1 MINLVKGQRV
11 AVSATKFTVGLG
23 WDVNEAAS
31 GGEFDLDAS
40 VFMLGENKHLISDEF
55 FVFYHN
61 LESPDG
67 AAKHTGDNRT
77 GEGDGD
83 DESIV
88 IDLTRIDPR
97 VNELIFVVS
106 IYDAEARRQNF
117 GQVNNSFIRIYNTET
132 GEEIMRYELEEDFSV
147 ETSVEFGR
155 LYRRNGEWRFGAIGQ
170 GQKADLGVYVDK
182 YR

>member
-1 MINLVKGQRV
+1 MIILEKGQRV
-11 AVSATKFTVGLG
+11 AVPVTKFTVGLG
-23 WDVNEAAS
+23 WDVNEDS
-31 GGEFDLDAS
+31 SDSDFDLDAS
-40 VFMLGENKHLISDEF
+40 VFMLGENKHLVADEF

-83 DESIV
+83 DESIK

-97 VNELIFVVS
+97 VSELIFVVT
-106 IYDAEARRQNF
+106 IYDAEKHRQNF
-117 GQVNNSFIRIYNTET
+117 GQVSNSFIRIYNTEN

-170 GQKADLGVYVDK
+170 GRKANLADYVAK